1 MLLLKNWDAYARGQ
15 APRWVGSEGALATAL
30 LFVSCYSFFP
40 WAALMG
46 FQSRAGKACSRCAK
60 GSCTWV
66 AGEDGCVQCKSKAKG
81 CVDGEAPERWSWG
94 SPVQDFPPSDH
105 FGLGHLERG
114 LRTLGFLSREADEGA
129 LGREYARLA
138 WDLRQAWGVVRES
151 PPFLYA
157 DGSVIARRSPVPLEG
172 ARIVGPAEVLDLE
185 ADGVQL
191 ALEASRQEGRRQ
203 ELLVGQSAGAGSSR
217 DVVPEVPREVVEA
230 RAPSLVRILTRGLAR
245 RSRLRGRSR
254 QRSRSRRR
262 RLERRSRP
270 RKRSRQGSL
279 FRRRTVVLGFC
290 LRRSSRRIHRSRSRR
305 RRVTVRRTRSAGV
318 GSCLTP
324 LAMVSLRTTSWLLR
338 CLSMWI
344 GPGSSESVSRGS
356 FVGWLVLTP
365 PFRSIATD
373 AGDHRGG
380 EGGKRGG
387 REAGKTTA
395 RREGGGVTWAALAG

>member
-1 MLLLKNWDAYARGQ
+1 
-15 APRWVGSEGALATAL
+15 
-30 LFVSCYSFFP
+30 
-40 WAALMG
+40 MG

-105 FGLGHLERG
+105 FSLGHLERG

-172 ARIVGPAEVLDLE
+172 ARVVGPAEVMDLE
-185 ADGVQL
+185 AAEVQL

-203 ELLVGQSAGAGSSR
+203 ELLAGQSAGAGSSR

-230 RAPSLVRILTRGLAR
+230 RIPSLVPDVEMRVGMEVPP
-245 RSRLRGRSR
+245 
-254 QRSRSRRR
+254 
-262 RLERRSRP
+262 EREVE
-270 RKRSRQGSL
+270 
-279 FRRRTVVLGFC
+279 TEVLLQEEEDGAGFC
-290 LRRSSRRIHRSRSRR
+290 LRRSLRRIHRSRSRM
-305 RRVTVRRTRSAGV
+305 RRVMVRRMRSAGV
-318 GSCLTP
+318 GSCPTP
-324 LAMVSLRTTSWLLR
+324 LVMVSLRMTSWLLR

-344 GPGSSESVSRGS
+344 GPGSSESVSHGLC
-356 FVGWLVLTP
+356 WLADSYPSSPL
-365 PFRSIATD
+365 
-373 AGDHRGG
+373 
-380 EGGKRGG
+380 
-387 REAGKTTA
+387 
-395 RREGGGVTWAALAG
+395 

>member
-1 MLLLKNWDAYARGQ
+1 MNRSVARALEFLADMEEDYDLSELPALPFVLSARLMVSIYCQEFGSWGEQENRWDLPASGDDERVVVESNWASRRAARARPPRSGRGRLIFRDEGVRSDVAVGDRGASEAVAERVEASGGTVATGADVAVPRVEAPAVVGPGASSGGGVPRAPTVVDSMADLGILDDEEESEYLPSPTPGSPTRSKAKAVKAKGKAAPATRISGVRRVWVDKLGAEKKIRVEGGKASRPKESKMLLLKNWDAYARGQ

-30 LFVSCYSFFP
+30 LFVSHYSFFP

-157 DGSVIARRSPVPLEG
+157 DGSVIARRSPVPL
-172 ARIVGPAEVLDLE
+172 
-185 ADGVQL
+185 
-191 ALEASRQEGRRQ
+191 
-203 ELLVGQSAGAGSSR
+203 
-217 DVVPEVPREVVEA
+217 
-230 RAPSLVRILTRGLAR
+230 
-245 RSRLRGRSR
+245 
-254 QRSRSRRR
+254 
-262 RLERRSRP
+262 
-270 RKRSRQGSL
+270 
-279 FRRRTVVLGFC
+279 
-290 LRRSSRRIHRSRSRR
+290 
-305 RRVTVRRTRSAGV
+305 
-318 GSCLTP
+318 
-324 LAMVSLRTTSWLLR
+324 
-338 CLSMWI
+338 
-344 GPGSSESVSRGS
+344 
-356 FVGWLVLTP
+356 
-365 PFRSIATD
+365 
-373 AGDHRGG
+373 
-380 EGGKRGG
+380 
-387 REAGKTTA
+387 
-395 RREGGGVTWAALAG
+395 

>member
-1 MLLLKNWDAYARGQ
+1 
-15 APRWVGSEGALATAL
+15 
-30 LFVSCYSFFP
+30 
-40 WAALMG
+40 MG

-203 ELLVGQSAGAGSSR
+203 ELLAGQSAGAGSSR

-230 RAPSLVRILTRGLAR
+230 RAPSLVPDLDTRVGTEVPPEREVEAEVPLQEEEVGTEVPPEKEVETEVPLQEEDGGAGVLPEKELEENPQVPLEEEESDGAEDAVGWGGFVSDAFSDGVTEDDELVAPVPLDVDR
-245 RSRLRGRSR
+245 TG
-254 QRSRSRRR
+254 
-262 RLERRSRP
+262 LERERKSWFFCWLAGAYPPPSGLSPLTPETTGAGREGSEGDERPAKRP
-270 RKRSRQGSL
+270 R
-279 FRRRTVVLGFC
+279 V
-290 LRRSSRRIHRSRSRR
+290 
-305 RRVTVRRTRSAGV
+305 A
-318 GSCLTP
+318 
-324 LAMVSLRTTSWLLR
+324 
-338 CLSMWI
+338 
-344 GPGSSESVSRGS
+344 
-356 FVGWLVLTP
+356 
-365 PFRSIATD
+365 
-373 AGDHRGG
+373 
-380 EGGKRGG
+380 
-387 REAGKTTA
+387 RE
-395 RREGGGVTWAALAG
+395 EE

>member
-1 MLLLKNWDAYARGQ
+1 
-15 APRWVGSEGALATAL
+15 
-30 LFVSCYSFFP
+30 
-40 WAALMG
+40 MG

-138 WDLRQAWGVVRES
+138 WDLQQAWGVVRES

-172 ARIVGPAEVLDLE
+172 ARVVGPAEVMDLE
-185 ADGVQL
+185 AAGVQL

-203 ELLVGQSAGAGSSR
+203 ELLAGQSAGAGSSR

-230 RAPSLVRILTRGLAR
+230 RAPSLVPDLDTRVGPEVPPEREVEAEVPLQEEEVGTEVPPEKEVETEVPLQEEDGGAGVLPEKELEENPQVPLEEEESDGAEDAVGWGGFVSDAFSDGVTEDDELVAPVPLDVDR
-245 RSRLRGRSR
+245 TG
-254 QRSRSRRR
+254 
-262 RLERRSRP
+262 LERE
-270 RKRSRQGSL
+270 RKSW
-279 FRRRTVVLGFC
+279 FFC
-290 LRRSSRRIHRSRSRR
+290 
-305 RRVTVRRTRSAGV
+305 
-318 GSCLTP
+318 
-324 LAMVSLRTTSWLLR
+324 W
-338 CLSMWI
+338 
-344 GPGSSESVSRGS
+344 
-356 FVGWLVLTP
+356 
-365 PFRSIATD
+365 
-373 AGDHRGG
+373 
-380 EGGKRGG
+380 
-387 REAGKTTA
+387 
-395 RREGGGVTWAALAG
+395 LAGAYPPLQVYRH

>member
-1 MLLLKNWDAYARGQ
+1 
-15 APRWVGSEGALATAL
+15 
-30 LFVSCYSFFP
+30 
-40 WAALMG
+40 MG

-172 ARIVGPAEVLDLE
+172 ARSVGPAEATDLE
-185 ADGVQL
+185 AAGVQL

-203 ELLVGQSAGAGSSR
+203 ELLAGQSAGAGSSR
-217 DVVPEVPREVVEA
+217 DVVPEVPREVVET
-230 RAPSLVRILTRGLAR
+230 RVPSLVPDVDTRVGTEVP
-245 RSRLRGRSR
+245 S
-254 QRSRSRRR
+254 
-262 RLERRSRP
+262 ERDVETEVP
-270 RKRSRQGSL
+270 LQEEE
-279 FRRRTVVLGFC
+279 LGTGVPPEKEAETEVP
-290 LRRSSRRIHRSRSRR
+290 LQEEE
-305 RRVTVRRTRSAGV
+305 VGTEVPPEKEVETEVPLQEEDGGAGV
-318 GSCLTP
+318 LPEKELEENPQVP
-324 LAMVSLRTTSWLLR
+324 LEEEEVDSAEDV
-338 CLSMWI
+338 
-344 GPGSSESVSRGS
+344 
-356 FVGWLVLTP
+356 VGWGG
-365 PFRSIATD
+365 FASD
-373 AGDHRGG
+373 AFSD
-380 EGGKRGG
+380 
-387 REAGKTTA
+387 
-395 RREGGGVTWAALAG
+395 GVTEDDELVAPVPLDVDRTGLEQERKLWFFCWLAGAYPPLQVYRH